1 MKKVDFMCTAFRDG
15 FQSVFGARV
24 FTKDFMPAVEAARKA
39 GITHF
44 EAGGGARFQAL
55 YFYSNEDA
63 FEMMDEF
70 RRVAGPDANLQT
82 LSRGV
87 NVVGLDSQPRDII
100 DLHAK
105 MFKKHGMTTIRNFD
119 ALNDVN
125 NLIDSGNSIHNAGLK
140 HEVTVTMMSLPPKT
154 TGAHDPEFYE
164 KTLRNIL
171 DAGIPFDSI
180 CFKDASGTS
189 TPKTVYETIKRAR
202 KLVGDN
208 VKIVMHSH
216 DTAGCCVAQYMA
228 ALDGGANQLDLSMQ
242 PVSGGTC
249 QVDIITM
256 WHALRGTEYDLGVDI
271 HAIQKAEEVFQEC
284 MKDYFLPPEATT
296 VNPNIPFFPLPGGAL
311 TANTQMLRDNGLMDR
326 YPEIVAAMGETVA
339 KGGFGTSVTPVSQF
353 YFQQAFN
360 NVIYGPWK
368 KIAEGYGKMVLG
380 YFGKTPVAP
389 DPEVVKIAAEQLKK
403 EPTTKKVVDI
413 NDADPN
419 KGREASIK
427 MLKDNNI
434 EVTEENIFI
443 AASCKE
449 KGILFLTGKSKVN
462 GVRKA
467 DPAEEAAKKSGE
479 YTVKVNGKAYGV
491 KLGKTSATVNGVE
504 YPFSVAAGID
514 QAAIA
519 AAAPAAQISAPA
531 AVTASQDV
539 PAPMPGIVLRIE
551 CKEGQA
557 VKKNQLIMVMEAM
570 KMENEI
576 YAPCDG
582 VIGKIAVTQG
592 QQVSAGDTL
601 VTMGTAAAPA
611 AAPAPQAAPAA
622 ASAPAPAGAG
632 QALAAPMPG
641 LILRIEAKA
650 GQAVKKN
657 QLVMVMEAM
666 KMENE
671 IYAPC
676 DGTIT
681 SISVSQGPQVAAGDT
696 LLTIA

>member
-1 MKKVDFMCTAFRDG
+1 MKKINFMCTAFRDG
-15 FQSVFGARV
+15 FQSVYGARV

-44 EAGGGARFQAL
+44 EAGGGARFQSL
-55 YFYSNEDA
+55 YFYTNEDA

-100 DLHAK
+100 KLHAD

-125 NLIDSGNSIHNAGLK
+125 NLIDSGKAIHDAGLK
-140 HEVTVTMMSLPPKT
+140 HEITITMMSLPPKT
-154 TGAHDPEFYE
+154 TGAHDPDFYE
-164 KTLRNIL
+164 GVLRGIL
-171 DAGIPFDSI
+171 DAGIPFDSL
-180 CFKDASGTS
+180 CFKDASGTA
-189 TPKTVYETIKRAR
+189 TPAVVYETIKRAR
-202 KLVGDN
+202 KLLGKDIT
-208 VKIVMHSH
+208 IVMHSH
-216 DTAGCCVAQYMA
+216 DTAGCCVQQYVS
-228 ALDGGANQLDLSMQ
+228 ALEAGANQLDLSMQ

-284 MKDYFLPPEATT
+284 MKDYFLPPEATK

-311 TANTQMLRDNGLMDR
+311 TANTQMLRDNGLMDK
-326 YPEIVAAMGETVA
+326 YPQIVEAMGETVA

-413 NDADPN
+413 NDADPT
-419 KGREASIK
+419 KGRKAAIK
-427 MLKDNNI
+427 MLEDNGI
-434 EVTEENIFI
+434 AVTEENIFI

-449 KGILFLTGKSKVN
+449 KGILYLTGKSKVN
-462 GVRKA
+462 GVRKI
-467 DPAEEAAKKSGE
+467 DPKEEAAKKAGE

-491 KLGKTSATVNGVE
+491 KLGKDSATVNGVS
-504 YPFSVAAGID
+504 YPLNLEFGID
-514 QAAIA
+514 EAAINA
-519 AAAPAAQISAPA
+519 SAAAPA
-531 AVTASQDV
+531 T
-539 PAPMPGIVLRIE
+539 
-551 CKEGQA
+551 
-557 VKKNQLIMVMEAM
+557 
-570 KMENEI
+570 
-576 YAPCDG
+576 
-582 VIGKIAVTQG
+582 
-592 QQVSAGDTL
+592 
-601 VTMGTAAAPA
+601 APA
-611 AAPAPQAAPAA
+611 AAPM
-622 ASAPAPAGAG
+622 ASASVAPAGG
-632 QALAAPMPG
+632 QEVSAPMPG
-641 LILRIEAKA
+641 LVLRLEVKE

-676 DGTIT
+676 DGTIGKIT
-681 SISVSQGPQVAAGDT
+681 VAAGQQLTAGD
-696 LLTIA
+696 LLMTIV